1 MAKNVLK
8 TSLQT
13 NFHLLGIV
21 SNSVD
26 FKLAWQINDALNIN
40 LNRAADHSIQFK
52 NDQFLSTAK
61 FEYKTEYRIYTLIK
75 NKLDQSDGFVFL
87 MPEIKNVD
95 YLFLI
100 DDDTENLEI
109 LNVKS
114 TLSKINNV
122 ILVQEID
129 IAQLKSIENLFND
142 E

>member
-1 MAKNVLK
+1 MPKNVLK
-8 TSLQT
+8 TSLET

-21 SNSVD
+21 SNNVD
-26 FKLAWQINDALNIN
+26 YKLAWQLNEAIKIN
-40 LNRAADHSIQFK
+40 LKRVEDHSIQFRNNSYLK
-52 NDQFLSTAK
+52 TSK
-61 FEYKTEYRIYTLIK
+61 FECSTEYRLYTLLK
-75 NKLDQSDGFVFL
+75 NKLDDADGFVFL
-87 MPEIKNVD
+87 LPEIKNVD

-122 ILVQEID
+122 ILVHQID

-142 E
+142 